1 MFTINQKEIKLSSND
16 TLDSL
21 KNKIAA
27 SLGTLPP
34 LIENIPKII
43 NGGNYTIPDPLFYF
57 DNSLHIRKI
66 NGEPI
71 TWKEIKKATE
81 FDINFLQKLYIISKV
96 QSTLDDFGDQIN
108 QNDALAFALLDIQNE
123 PEFFD
128 GDYNENVWSRKS
140 ETIKEFETMINQNR
154 ENLKKQNKVN
164 NEWESVQV
172 NYTTTSFVL
181 NKINHQTEIPNTLKQ
196 NELMVFDSLNLNN
209 TIIACFYQDMIKYNE
224 EYKHL
229 IDDYLNQDKIFSK
242 KLKAADVIRIMITFD
257 KPNSRIKYKMINVYV
272 QPETIVLTIETLINE
287 TYSDNAS
294 DSLKNLIKNI
304 ILNIGEES
312 GYQQIQ
318 EKDFFYGSYT
328 AAINISLIVL
338 KDLVTN
344 DPNVYH
350 LSYINESALINTR
363 KTNLNIF
370 LKSNTGQKSNDIGV
384 SLFERPDT
392 VGTLIRLKKIRG
404 GSDFKSRVD
413 QYTTIIN
420 KIIQYTFLKTNSIL
434 KFYQN
439 YIDLNL
445 EITSFEKQITG
456 KENLLKLQA
465 PDIFV
470 ANYTRLCNKPP
481 TIIADNTQ
489 ENNEDDTVLKFPI
502 YGESDPKYYTCPYP
516 DYKYPGLRENT
527 KLSNK
532 DLYPFVP
539 CCYQRPQKKSKNYK
553 MYYSQEVYTQR
564 INAGEI
570 GKSLKILAP
579 ERLGA
584 LPPKIDKLLLYTT
597 KTKFYRYGIPL
608 SLSSCLSVLNK
619 VTNNQESEENIRLNL
634 AKRAELCKG
643 EFNLLSV
650 QEIARKIIDP
660 STYISPKYFKGALED
675 YYQISYILF
684 SIDKDDFEVYPNKF
698 VKFICPLKKRVILMI
713 EHEDRKH
720 VELIVDEET
729 STYVN
734 KQGKSPIFTFEKN
747 DSQIKKIFELY
758 QQRFNY
764 TMYDIANKR
773 FVNLFVTDKD
783 TFTVYPWEF
792 TAPNGKVVKVTQPLN
807 QYVDNY
813 GQTRLVEFND
823 GTKNFVGEF
832 QPLPCLKLPIKNIE
846 YFISINDKLTPQ
858 QSEELTKKFLWLKL
872 YRTKLNVIENYKSLH
887 TSFNQMKKLAE
898 YLLWAAC
905 HFFSL
910 YNMQTNKTVD
920 DWIATQTQIV
930 ENYTYSRVTVKP
942 IFDTSE
948 LLVNNKFIFNSIEF
962 QERIRFNLNLIS
974 SVNLRVYTTNI
985 YNNFYRDIS
994 NFNVVYPAQL
1004 ALSKKEYFQRTRK
1017 PYILNILTTENI
1029 QYLEINTLYYIKNLF
1044 GVYSN
1049 ILCLFFASLEKLT
1062 ENASQFLGQKIVLDE
1077 TKINISVFNQK
1088 TIQQYTVG
1096 TSEPS
1101 LDIISLNV
1109 NGNWFYGLFLPELL

>member
-1 MFTINQKEIKLSSND
+1 MFTINNKEIKLSSSD

-34 LIENIPKII
+34 LIDNIPKIT
-43 NGGNYTIPDPLFYF
+43 NGGNYTLQDPLFYI
-57 DNSLHIRKI
+57 DTSLHIRKI

-71 TWKEIKKATE
+71 TWDEIKKTTD
-81 FDINFLQKLYIISKV
+81 FDMAFLQKLYIITKV
-96 QSTLDDFGDQIN
+96 QSTLDDFGGGIN
-108 QNDALAFALLDIQNE
+108 PNDALAFALLDLQNE
-123 PEFFD
+123 PDFFD
-128 GDYNENVWSRKS
+128 GNYNENVWLRRT
-140 ETIKEFETMINQNR
+140 ETIKEFENMINQNR

-164 NEWESVQV
+164 NEWENIQV
-172 NYTTTSFVL
+172 KFTSTSFVL

-196 NELMVFDSLNLNN
+196 NELMVFDSINLNN
-209 TIIACFYQDMIKYNE
+209 VIIGCFYQDMIKYNE

-242 KLKAADVIRIMITFD
+242 KLKAADVIRVMITFD

-272 QPETIVLTIETLINE
+272 QPDTIILTIETLINE

-294 DSLKNLIKNI
+294 NSLKNLIKDI
-304 ILNIGEES
+304 ILNIGEEA

-328 AAINISLIVL
+328 ASINTPLIVL

-344 DPNVYH
+344 DSNVYH

-404 GSDFKSRVD
+404 GLDFKSRVD
-413 QYTTIIN
+413 NYILTIN
-420 KIIQYTFLKTNSIL
+420 KILQYTFLKANSII

-439 YIDLNL
+439 YIDLNI
-445 EITSFEKQITG
+445 EVTSYSKEVTG

-481 TIIADNTQ
+481 VIVDNVEAENDTI
-489 ENNEDDTVLKFPI
+489 LKFPI

-532 DLYPFVP
+532 NLYPFVP

-584 LPPKIDKLLLYTT
+584 LPSKIDKLLLYTT

-650 QEIARKIIDP
+650 KEISQKIMDP

-713 EHEDRKH
+713 EHEDKKH

-734 KQGKSPIFTFEKN
+734 KQGKKPIFTFEKN

-764 TMYDIANKR
+764 TVYNIKDKK
-773 FVNLFVTDKD
+773 FDNLLITSKDD
-783 TFTVYPWEF
+783 TFNIYPWEYRS
-792 TAPNGKVVKVTQPLN
+792 PNGKVVKVSQPLN

-813 GQTRLVEFND
+813 GQTRLVEFSSD
-823 GTKNFVGEF
+823 GINFVGEF
-832 QPLPCLKLPIKNIE
+832 QPLPCLKLPIKDIE
-846 YFISINDKLTPQ
+846 YFISINDNLVPQ
-858 QSEELTKKFLWLKL
+858 QVEIVTKKFLWLKL
-872 YRTKLNVIENYKSLH
+872 YRTKLILNQSYKSPH
-887 TSFNQMKKLAE
+887 TSFNELKKLAE

-905 HFFSL
+905 HFYAL
-910 YNMQTNKTVD
+910 YNIQTNKNVD
-920 DWIATQTQIV
+920 DWITTQTQIV
-930 ENYTYSRVTVKP
+930 ENFTYSRVTVKP
-942 IFDTSE
+942 IFDSSE
-948 LLVNNKFIFNSIEF
+948 LLVNNKFIFNSLEF
-962 QERIRFNLNLIS
+962 QERIRFNLSLIS
-974 SVNLRVYTTNI
+974 SVNLRVYATNI
-985 YNNFYRDIS
+985 YSNFYKNIA
-994 NFNVVYPAQL
+994 NFNVKYPAQL

-1029 QYLEINTLYYIKNLF
+1029 QYLEPDTLYYIKDLF
-1044 GVYSN
+1044 GTYSN
-1049 ILCLFFASLEKLT
+1049 SLCLFFTSLEKLT
-1062 ENASQFLGQKIVLDE
+1062 EIATQFLGQKIILDE
-1077 TKINISVFNQK
+1077 TKLNISVFDQK
-1088 TIQQYTVG
+1088 IVQQYTVG
-1096 TSEPS
+1096 TSEPNVN
-1101 LDIISLNV
+1101 IISLNI
-1109 NGNWFYGLFLPELL
+1109 NGHWFYGLLLPDLI